1 MEDGLEKGFGIEEEK
16 EAPLLFPSFL
26 TSVGGGEGEETKL
39 YRLLLP
45 LFSHINSFF
54 SLPLEQPFSLGAVGG
69 GGRGREGGRAVVSVS
84 HSPLLLSGL
93 LPPPL
98 SLLRP
103 WDREREARALFLPP
117 PSLMPLV
124 GRSVF
129 PDRVIPEEK
138 K

>member
-69 GGRGREGGRAVVSVS
+69 GGRGREGGRLYLSLTLLFFFLVFF
-84 HSPLLLSGL
+84 LLLCLFFVPGTVRERPGHFSFLL
-93 LPPPL
+93 LP
-98 SLLRP
+98 
-103 WDREREARALFLPP
+103 
-117 PSLMPLV
+117 
-124 GRSVF
+124 
-129 PDRVIPEEK
+129 
-138 K
+138 